1 MRCLWGPLL
10 LLFSLLFAASQLL
23 NCRSVS
29 PPDPRLRCH
38 LAAQLRPPLITGPY
52 PFLPSRLWVISLL
65 RCAGPRSG
73 HIGYP
78 ELEGAHKD
86 NRPAANRP
94 QRARSGLRQR
104 CYSPGWLGDEQKS
117 SRLSLSAA
125 ALFFSCE
132 NNKRRH
138 SAFCSEQTLKPFQVL
153 LAALLCLAPAAQ
165 LSEGEAGEEGQ
176 SSFLFWL
183 SFDGLGSVS
192 RYSRPGRGAQD
203 SLPLKAAADLWVR

>member
-1 MRCLWGPLL
+1 MNKRALGFLSVRPLS
-10 LLFSLLFAASQLL
+10 FF
-23 NCRSVS
+23 
-29 PPDPRLRCH
+29 
-38 LAAQLRPPLITGPY
+38 
-52 PFLPSRLWVISLL
+52 
-65 RCAGPRSG
+65 
-73 HIGYP
+73 
-78 ELEGAHKD
+78 
-86 NRPAANRP
+86 
-94 QRARSGLRQR
+94 
-104 CYSPGWLGDEQKS
+104 
-117 SRLSLSAA
+117 
-125 ALFFSCE
+125 FFSCE
-132 NNKRRH
+132 NNKTRH